1 MDNKILTGIEPIDK
15 VPMEKGELVLLF
27 GRPEM
32 GKTTLML
39 KTILNLIKTK
49 KSTTLFSIEMG
60 QWQVLLRM
68 VELDSGEEFLFKDS
82 NDLTPI
88 QCEKIGKS
96 LVKIVGRRP
105 ENRSIFDIMD
115 SFNLSDD
122 AVLKH
127 IIFNTEFL
135 EKEQDVVFID
145 YLQLMELY
153 DYENLIDKNLSDNEK
168 RRKEQELILKNLKSI
183 AEKYNVLIVVVSQL
197 SRIFLRED
205 ITLENLVKYQF
216 DNLYDVC
223 DKVIILDSNEK
234 EKHINYK
241 DFIKKSILTVY
252 DKNGAINSKIYNY
265 NQFDDVEWKGSI

>member
-105 ENRSIFDIMD
+105 ENRSVFDIMD

-122 AVLKH
+122 AVEKH

-153 DYENLIDKNLSDNEK
+153 DYENLIDKNLSENEK

-183 AEKYNVLIVVVSQL
+183 AEKHNVLIVVISQL

-223 DKVIILDSNEK
+223 DKVIVLDSNEK

-252 DKNGAINSKIYNY
+252 DKNGDINSKIYNY
-265 NQFDDVEWKGSI
+265 NQFDDVE